1 MIRARRRAD
10 VAHTRPAVYLD
21 EAPILKLRPFVRAVL
36 RAQGVPT
43 RDRDDVCQEI
53 MVAAWTAMT
62 EGRFRPP
69 EAQPIGEALQ
79 AWLFGITWRQASH
92 YRQRAWRRREV
103 IVSDPYAMTAA
114 APWIPHVPAPD
125 GRAAAREMLAALD
138 EIPERMREVLLLRYL
153 EGFDTVEIA
162 EILGI
167 PVPTVSS
174 RLKYGVRRFTTA
186 VQRWRK
192 LRS

>member
-1 MIRARRRAD
+1 MTRGRRRAD

-21 EAPILKLRPFVRAVL
+21 EAPILRLAPFVRAVL
-36 RAQGVPT
+36 RAQGVPA
-43 RDRDDVCQEI
+43 RDREDVCQEI
-53 MVAAWTAMT
+53 MAAAWVGVRD
-62 EGRFRPP
+62 GRFRPP

-92 YRQRAWRRREV
+92 YREKAWRRREV
-103 IVSDPYAMTAA
+103 PVPDPYGLTAA
-114 APWIPHVPAPD
+114 APWVPHVPAPD
-125 GRAAAREMLAALD
+125 SRVAAREILGALD
-138 EIPERMREVLLLRYL
+138 EIPVRMREVLLLRYL
-153 EGFDTVEIA
+153 EGFDTTEIA

-167 PVPTVSS
+167 PVPTVST
-174 RLKYGVRRFTTA
+174 RIRYGMRRFTTA